1 MILFNLSYFK
11 CLSRENKRLIN
22 LAVRFSAMLFPG
34 AKVEK
39 FFPVDTKD
47 Y

>member
-1 MILFNLSYFK
+1 MILFNLSYFE
-11 CLSRENKRLIN
+11 CLCRENKYPIN
-22 LAVRFSAMLFPG
+22 LAVRFSTMLFPG
-34 AKVEK
+34 NKVE